1 MGMQSLNVIV
11 ITGGPCAGKTTAK
24 SWVFNYLT
32 KLGYK
37 VVFIDETATQMITGG
52 ITPWECITNTHYQL
66 HQLKM
71 QIAKE
76 RIIKEAVHDLK
87 NVEKVVI
94 VCDRG
99 ALDNKAYMT
108 EREFY
113 EILHRLDL
121 DEVTLRD
128 NYDAVFHLCTA
139 AKGAVEFYTTA
150 NNKARTE
157 TVEQAIELDDKLIA
171 AWTGHPHL
179 RIIDN
184 SCGFDEKMQR
194 LLLEMSSFLGE
205 PEPFEIERKFL
216 IEYPNIDLL
225 ESFNNCQKVDIMQ
238 TYLSSEPG
246 EEVRVRQRGINGNY
260 VYFQTTKR
268 KVSDIKR
275 IETERKITEKEYLK
289 LLMDAD
295 TTKRPIRKTRYC
307 LMHSNQYFEIDIY
320 PFWKDK
326 AIMEI
331 ELNSEDDMINFPN
344 FIKVIKEV
352 TDDATYK
359 NANLALIH

>member
-1 MGMQSLNVIV
+1 MKSVSTIV

-24 SWVFNYLT
+24 NWIFNYLT

-37 VVFIDETATQMITGG
+37 VIFIDETATQMITGG

-76 RIIKEAVHDLK
+76 QIIKEAVYDLK
-87 NVEKVVI
+87 DVEKVVI
-94 VCDRG
+94 ICDRG

-108 EREFY
+108 QREFD
-113 EILHRLDL
+113 ELLERLDL
-121 DEVTLRD
+121 NEITLRD
-128 NYDAVFHLCTA
+128 NYDAVIHLCTA

-150 NNKARTE
+150 NNEARTE
-157 TVEQAIELDDKLIA
+157 TVEQAIELDNKLIA

-179 RIIDN
+179 RVIDN
-184 SCGFDEKMQR
+184 SCNFEEKMQR
-194 LLLEMSSFLGE
+194 LLLEVSSFLGE

-216 IEYPNIDLL
+216 IKYPDIVLL
-225 ESFNNCQKVDIMQ
+225 ESISNCQKVDIMQ
-238 TYLSSEPG
+238 TYLNSKPD
-246 EEVRVRQRGINGNY
+246 EEVRIRQRGINGNY

-275 IETERKITEKEYLK
+275 VETEQKITEKEYLR
-289 LLMDAD
+289 LLMYAD
-295 TTKRPIRKTRYC
+295 TTKHTIRKTRYC
-307 LMHSNQYFEIDIY
+307 LMYNNQYFEIDIY

-331 ELNSEDDMINFPN
+331 ELNNENDAIEFPE
-344 FIKVIKEV
+344 FIEIIKEV
-352 TDDATYK
+352 TDDNSYK
-359 NANLALIH
+359 NASLASRDI